1 MSTDLLCIWDI
12 SVVTNTDKYTQNA
25 KDTKGRERE
34 KSADNDDDDG
44 VDDDSKSMDETK
56 VLKFR
61 RFFWRA
67 FDAILFSLDFGC
79 SQVLALFA
87 AG

>member
-61 RFFWRA
+61 RFF
-67 FDAILFSLDFGC
+67 
-79 SQVLALFA
+79 
-87 AG
+87 